1 MTERS
6 VTRLAS
12 PAGEPVLEVENLVV
26 TYPSG
31 LRAVDGAALA
41 LSSGEVLGLVGA
53 SGSGKST
60 LAHAAL
66 RLVPVTSGS
75 VRAFGEDIT
84 CWGPRRLRSV
94 RRRMQIVF
102 QDVDGSLN
110 PQMPA
115 RQLIEEP
122 LLVHG
127 ASVGERRAAARRIA
141 GRVGLDPD
149 ALDRRPHRFSGG
161 QRQRIALARALIL
174 EPEVLVC
181 DEPFSSLDLAVQA
194 QVVDVLADLRAA
206 LGLSILFITHDLAL
220 ARHLCDR
227 VAVMETGRIVET
239 SSTEDLFLRPRHV
252 ETQRLLRASRSLA
265 SRSEEGAR
273 GSSDEAP
280 ATSPPGS

>member
-1 MTERS
+1 MHDEAATRTEGR
-6 VTRLAS
+6 
-12 PAGEPVLEVENLVV
+12 AGESVLEVERLVV

-31 LRAVDGAALA
+31 VRAVDDVDLTLRA
-41 LSSGEVLGLVGA
+41 GEVLGLVGA

-66 RLVPVTSGS
+66 RLVATTGGS
-75 VRAFGEDIT
+75 VRAFGQDIT
-84 CWGPRRLRSV
+84 GWGSRRLRSI

-110 PQMPA
+110 PQMQA
-115 RQLIEEP
+115 WQLIEEP

-127 ASVGERRAAARRIA
+127 VPAADRRAAVHRIA
-141 GRVGLDPD
+141 LRVGLDPD
-149 ALDRRPHRFSGG
+149 ALDRRPDRFSGG
-161 QRQRIALARALIL
+161 QRQRLVLARALVL

-194 QVVDVLADLRAA
+194 QVADVLAELRSD

-227 VAVMETGRIVET
+227 VAVMHAGQIVET
-239 SSTEDLFLRPRHV
+239 RCTEDLFSRPRHE
-252 ETQRLLRASRSLA
+252 ETRRLLQTARSLA
-265 SRSEEGAR
+265 SLPEEA
-273 GSSDEAP
+273 GSRASIGP
-280 ATSPPGS
+280 PTSALDP